1 MASSRKSN
9 SAFIFD
15 LPSVEHAQG
24 VFRYNFF
31 TKDESIDDLDEV
43 TKTLNFLTNPDPSNR
58 PRYNLVVF
66 NEPNFLQWDP
76 EILGTANP
84 GLLSVVRELFS
95 RAQYDPGNQAL
106 AQFDGANLITAAQND
121 LQLIPTAKFSDIT
134 FQDSNVDSKLLTLVQ
149 KAVNRMI
156 IAENK
161 KVLSEIDQER
171 LDFLARRIGSQN
183 DYSRILR
190 REFQNISEDF
200 LLNALNQTEA
210 LNEAFIDEV
219 EKEEITQNVFEN
231 IKSLTLNA
239 RINDKLL
246 DSTISTVVNE
256 GINLYTE
263 ELVSIQDLANE
274 ISEEGVS
281 SATFG
286 ADAMYFT
293 PIDLYLG
300 SELPIN
306 TNKITL
312 DIVGY
317 TIDKFQDLGDGNVTP
332 KQSLFVN
339 SIHNRLGGTN
349 VVTVN
354 DYNVAYGTSYT
365 YSVRAIY
372 LMSVPTKNGDQTAS
386 GFFLVSSKPSNTV
399 HIKTHEM
406 TPPEPPSDFI
416 VTFDHRE
423 QKPLLMWGFPFN
435 RQNDVKRF
443 QVLRRR
449 TISEP
454 FELIR
459 ELDFDDS
466 IIKYDTPEF
475 VSPHLKRKFKN
486 PMTFFVDEKFERDQ
500 DYIYTLRSV
509 DAHGQ
514 MSGYSEQ
521 IHARYD
527 RFTNKLITRLISIRG
542 ASTGCPVQYPNFYID
557 EKVLH
562 ETAKDSHHSRVK
574 LYLDPEYL
582 KVLTSDPDD
591 PQRTTDLQFLPFGEG
606 REDDP
611 ESRFKLQILNTDL
624 QQSKIVDIF
633 IKDSRSNEDN

>member
-1 MASSRKSN
+1 
-9 SAFIFD
+9 
-15 LPSVEHAQG
+15 
-24 VFRYNFF
+24 
-31 TKDESIDDLDEV
+31 
-43 TKTLNFLTNPDPSNR
+43 
-58 PRYNLVVF
+58 
-66 NEPNFLQWDP
+66 
-76 EILGTANP
+76 
-84 GLLSVVRELFS
+84 
-95 RAQYDPGNQAL
+95 
-106 AQFDGANLITAAQND
+106 
-121 LQLIPTAKFSDIT
+121 
-134 FQDSNVDSKLLTLVQ
+134 
-149 KAVNRMI
+149 
-156 IAENK
+156 
-161 KVLSEIDQER
+161 
-171 LDFLARRIGSQN
+171 
-183 DYSRILR
+183 
-190 REFQNISEDF
+190 
-200 LLNALNQTEA
+200 
-210 LNEAFIDEV
+210 
-219 EKEEITQNVFEN
+219 
-231 IKSLTLNA
+231 
-239 RINDKLL
+239 
-246 DSTISTVVNE
+246 
-256 GINLYTE
+256 
-263 ELVSIQDLANE
+263 
-274 ISEEGVS
+274 
-281 SATFG
+281 
-286 ADAMYFT
+286 
-293 PIDLYLG
+293 
-300 SELPIN
+300 
-306 TNKITL
+306 
-312 DIVGY
+312 
-317 TIDKFQDLGDGNVTP
+317 
-332 KQSLFVN
+332 
-339 SIHNRLGGTN
+339 
-349 VVTVN
+349 
-354 DYNVAYGTSYT
+354 
-365 YSVRAIY
+365 
-372 LMSVPTKNGDQTAS
+372 MSVPTKNGDQTAS

-542 ASTGCPVQYPNFYID
+542 SSTGCPVQYPNFYID